1 MPQAEEPELF
11 RVEPD
16 RRPLPPPDAGIPS
29 WPFGSYAPM
38 GFYRPAP
45 IVDFTRTVL
54 VQFLLNLAL
63 QAVLG
68 GAPAILTVACCT
80 VLALVLARRAF
91 TRWLPL
97 ASTVWKVAT
106 VAALVLNLLFVSF
119 VTLARGC
126 GPGKLERAL
135 EQAAIDRSAA
145 GEGCHPSLDEMLFPY
160 GETPA

>member
-1 MPQAEEPELF
+1 MPQAEGPELF

-16 RRPLPPPDAGIPS
+16 VPPGPPPDAGIPS

-38 GFYRPAP
+38 AFYRPTP

-54 VQFLLNLAL
+54 VQFLLNMAL
-63 QAVLG
+63 QALLG
-68 GAPAILTVACCT
+68 GVPAILTVALCT

-91 TRWLPL
+91 ARWLPL

-106 VAALVLNLLFVSF
+106 LAALALNLLFVAF

-126 GPGKLERAL
+126 GPGELETALERA
-135 EQAAIDRSAA
+135 AVDRSAA
-145 GEGCHPSLDEMLFPY
+145 AEGCQPSLEELLYPY
-160 GETPA
+160 GENPV